1 MQQASLYTWKL
12 LNTFFVFAI
21 PKSKLRVS
29 KNIRESWDVKNIVK
43 NFKIRSFHLTVPG
56 EKVFVLVETSIHTI
70 LSVLKL
76 VTCACFS
83 WRSLPVKEEFFLPTV
98 TMISDWEPQLET
110 CRIDLWDVLI
120 LSAKLLWQLFLF
132 FRNKL
137 PWMVIKTETQT
148 TDKYVFNNE
157 YDQI

>member
-12 LNTFFVFAI
+12 LNTFLFLLFLSQNFELVKI
-21 PKSKLRVS
+21 SEKVEMSKFL
-29 KNIRESWDVKNIVK
+29 NN
-43 NFKIRSFHLTVPG
+43 IRSFHLTVPG
-56 EKVFVLVETSIHTI
+56 EKVFVLVKTSIHTI

-110 CRIDLWDVLI
+110 CCIDLWDVLI

>member
-12 LNTFFVFAI
+12 LNTFLFLLFLSQNFELVKI
-21 PKSKLRVS
+21 SEKVEMSKFL
-29 KNIRESWDVKNIVK
+29 NN
-43 NFKIRSFHLTVPG
+43 IRSFHLTVPG
-56 EKVFVLVETSIHTI
+56 EKVFVLVKTSIHTI